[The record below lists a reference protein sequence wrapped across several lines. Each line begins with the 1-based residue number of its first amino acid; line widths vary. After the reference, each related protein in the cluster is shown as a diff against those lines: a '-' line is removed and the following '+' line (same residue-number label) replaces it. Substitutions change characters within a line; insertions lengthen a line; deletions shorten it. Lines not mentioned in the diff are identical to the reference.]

1 MPANGV
7 PSRSDLSGS
16 APSRR
21 VSARRICTRL
31 GLTSAA
37 LAVVIGIAGCGGGA
51 SGAGTGATGTPG
63 GSVGVTGGT
72 SGGTTGG
79 AFDAAHEGG
88 TLHLLAESAGGTLD
102 PQVNYTLQYW
112 QLYQGVY
119 DQLVT
124 FARVG
129 GQASNTIVPDLA
141 TAMPAVT
148 DGGETYTFTLRSG
161 IKFSNGQAL
170 TVADVLASFQRLFK
184 VASPNA
190 GSWT

>member
-1 MPANGV
+1 M
-7 PSRSDLSGS
+7 
-16 APSRR
+16 RR
-21 VSARRICTRL
+21 MSTML
-31 GLTSAA
+31 GLISAA
-37 LAVVIGIAGCGGGA
+37 VAVAIVIAGCGGGA
-51 SGAGTGATGTPG
+51 SGPAAGAP
-63 GSVGVTGGT
+63 TGGASA
-72 SGGTTGG
+72 SGQPGSTAGA

-129 GQASNTIVPDLA
+129 GSGSNTIVPDLA

-148 DGGETYTFTLRSG
+148 DGGKTYTFTLRSG
-161 IKFSNGQAL
+161 IKFSTGQQL
-170 TVADVLASFQRLFK
+170 TVADVQASFQRLFK
-184 VASPNA
+184 VASPKTPA
-190 GSWT
+190 PGTTSSSDRPPASRRRPPAR